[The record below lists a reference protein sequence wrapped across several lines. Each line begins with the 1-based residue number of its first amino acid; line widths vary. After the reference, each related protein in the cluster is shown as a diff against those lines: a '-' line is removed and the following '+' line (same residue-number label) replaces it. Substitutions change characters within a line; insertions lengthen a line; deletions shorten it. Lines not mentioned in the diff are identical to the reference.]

1 MPAERRR
8 RRHACNGRTH
18 DSTGKK
24 RGLAQ
29 CQGEASVRKL
39 AARTAPVRPIQERE
53 RRPPERSHP
62 YRRRQCEVCASCW
75 CSLAGRPAGYATGAA
90 S

>member
-8 RRHACNGRTH
+8 RRHARNGRTY

-29 CQGEASVRKL
+29 GQGEASVRKL
-39 AARTAPVRPIQERE
+39 AARTAPVRPF
-53 RRPPERSHP
+53 
-62 YRRRQCEVCASCW
+62 RQ
-75 CSLAGRPAGYATGAA
+75 
-90 S
+90 